1 MSDITINET
10 LKKNPDYRIKSYT
23 MTLLLI
29 VVIIGF
35 VLLVG
40 AFGPDLFAILI
51 FLIIMAIPVI
61 LLLRNKLINVLPSFV
76 SNNLLDIDHRDK
88 QKNYVNYNTSK
99 YTKQVGLYIM
109 IVFMLIGAGLFLK
122 KGNSEISEWNSLY
135 KIIAALICL
144 IIGGSVL
151 LEVDYIE

>member
-10 LKKNPDYRIKSYT
+10 LKKNPEYRIKSYT

-29 VVIIGF
+29 VIIIGF

-40 AFGPDLFAILI
+40 AFGPDFFAILI

-61 LLLRNKLINVLPSFV
+61 LLLRNKLINVLPSFL
-76 SNNLLDIDHRDK
+76 SNNLLEIDHRDK

-122 KGNSEISEWNSLY
+122 KGNSEIEEWKSLY
-135 KIIAALICL
+135 KILGGLICL
-144 IIGGSVL
+144 IIGGSIL
-151 LEVDYIE
+151 LEIDYIK